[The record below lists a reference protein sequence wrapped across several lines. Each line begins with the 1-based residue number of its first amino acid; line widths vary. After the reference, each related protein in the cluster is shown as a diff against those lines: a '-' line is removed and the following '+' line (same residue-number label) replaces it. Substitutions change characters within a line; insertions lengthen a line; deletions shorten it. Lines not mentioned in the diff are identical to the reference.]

1 MVSIDTEVLEMAIG
15 VYFQDELEPRL
26 KNKIYIPKVYSQFT
40 SRKVGGDT
48 RIYIPKVYS
57 SPLLER

>member
-26 KNKIYIPKVYSQFT
+26 KNKIYIPKVYSQLT
-40 SRKVGGDT
+40 SRKVGEISEYT
-48 RIYIPKVYS
+48 SLRSTLVHF
-57 SPLLER
+57 